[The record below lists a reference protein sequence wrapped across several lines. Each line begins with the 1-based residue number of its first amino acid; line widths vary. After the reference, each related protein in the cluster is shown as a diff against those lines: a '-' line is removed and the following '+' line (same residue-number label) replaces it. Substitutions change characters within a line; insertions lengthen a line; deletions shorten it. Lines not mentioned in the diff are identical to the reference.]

1 MIIGTEIVD
10 SFYSLIIIVQLK
22 KMKKD
27 LSVSNI
33 TANKNI
39 LTGSNKILLQS

>member
-10 SFYSLIIIVQLK
+10 SFYSFIIIVQLK

-33 TANKNI
+33 TANKII